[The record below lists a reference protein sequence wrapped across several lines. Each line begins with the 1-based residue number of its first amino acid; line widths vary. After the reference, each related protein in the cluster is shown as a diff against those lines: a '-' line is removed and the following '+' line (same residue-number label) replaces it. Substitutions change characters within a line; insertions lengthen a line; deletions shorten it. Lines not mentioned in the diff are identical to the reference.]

1 MEMGIRDG
9 PGRASTA
16 SKVLEFDD
24 TIESKYGRWAL
35 LCFACK
41 VTPMRIILS
50 YVVVPAQAMMPV
62 PDKYNRCSV
71 NVHKKEG

>member
-16 SKVLEFDD
+16 STVLEFDD

-41 VTPMRIILS
+41 ATPMRIILS
-50 YVVVPAQAMMPV
+50 
-62 PDKYNRCSV
+62 
-71 NVHKKEG
+71 